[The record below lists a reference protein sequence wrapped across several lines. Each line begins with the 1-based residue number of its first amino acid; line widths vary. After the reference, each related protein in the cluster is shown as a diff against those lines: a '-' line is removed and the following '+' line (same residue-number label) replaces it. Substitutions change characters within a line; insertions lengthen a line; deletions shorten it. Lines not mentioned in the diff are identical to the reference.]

1 MMMVKKLSAIDSSMA
16 VKMLEQS
23 ILNNWKDVYPLKDSR
38 EKAKSNN
45 QFQQFP
51 QREVDYDALVMQGLQ
66 DMGDDE
72 HGKEI

>member
-1 MMMVKKLSAIDSSMA
+1 MKEA
-16 VKMLEQS
+16 EQ
-23 ILNNWKDVYPLKDSR
+23 KDKGR
-38 EKAKSNN
+38 TGKQKTN

-66 DMGDDE
+66 DMGDGE